1 MKIVQIDNF
10 DRDYVSDVLIAE
22 NVNEHFGKLI
32 VDFLNSRESVTSER
46 YFVLRQDSYK
56 LKDVLEN
63 Y

>member
-10 DRDYVSDVLIAE
+10 DRDDISDVLIAE
-22 NVNEHFGKLI
+22 NVNEYFGKLI

-46 YFVLRQDSYK
+46 YFVLRQDSYE

>member
-10 DRDYVSDVLIAE
+10 DRDYISDVLIAE
-22 NVNEHFGKLI
+22 NVNEYFGKLI
-32 VDFLNSRESVTSER
+32 VDFLNSRESDTSER
-46 YFVLRQDSYK
+46 YFILRQDSYK